1 MASCL
6 SWTLFKCLWDFGS
19 LKPTWLYERRQW
31 HHCPRTI
38 GPLPH
43 PQSYTVTSPP
53 CQQSQNGKLWLPC
66 PFACSRNPR
75 KVQLGQD
82 HVFSGWG
89 AVLRPSL
96 ASLTGFG
103 PPLLH
108 GEMYLC
114 WEGWG
119 WDGLGYIVS
128 WAFRNKQ
135 MSMDYPGLP
144 AVFPPGESSHPQ
156 TETSLGFGPGLAQS
170 SPR

>member
-1 MASCL
+1 MAPL
-6 SWTLFKCLWDFGS
+6 SKDHRTPSTSPELYSYLPS
-19 LKPTWLYERRQW
+19 LPAISEWKTMA
-31 HHCPRTI
+31 
-38 GPLPH
+38 PLPFCML
-43 PQSYTVTSPP
+43 QE
-53 CQQSQNGKLWLPC
+53 SQ
-66 PFACSRNPR
+66 
-75 KVQLGQD
+75 KVQLGWD